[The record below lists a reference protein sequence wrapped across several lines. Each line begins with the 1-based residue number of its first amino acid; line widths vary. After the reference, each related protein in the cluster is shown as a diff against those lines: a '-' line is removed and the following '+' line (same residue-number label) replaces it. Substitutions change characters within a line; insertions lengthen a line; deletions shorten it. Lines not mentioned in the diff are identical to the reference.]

1 MEGNEI
7 GHSLD
12 SSPVIV
18 LTNIILVKNSDY
30 LIELISGK
38 TKPLYNYE
46 LNKNSIK
53 INILFIFHLPPPLL
67 IITHILHL
75 FFYVK

>member
-1 MEGNEI
+1 MEGNEV
-7 GHSLD
+7 GYSLD
-12 SSPVIV
+12 PSPVIV

-46 LNKNSIK
+46 LNKNSI
-53 INILFIFHLPPPLL
+53 
-67 IITHILHL
+67 
-75 FFYVK
+75 